1 MKKLILPILLLMM
14 YIPIYVNAESM
25 KATDFIKKIV
35 TDNGGNENSI
45 NPIGNT
51 GLSYDGTKDNN
62 IRYIGT
68 DPNNYIY
75 YNCDN
80 YLEPSND
87 SCELWRII
95 GIFGDNIKIVRNESI
110 GYYSYDATNL
120 DWGTNQ
126 WGKTSNFT
134 GASLMLE
141 LNNEYY
147 NNSFQQQWFNSFNG
161 SKTNPP
167 LVGIKNEHNRKMIEE
182 YNWITTRVNRPASK
196 STIYE
201 YYNDERGNI
210 DAPLEVGQDL
220 IERSNIWTGKIG
232 LMYQSDAVFSCSGSS
247 NYSRMECI
255 SRINE
260 SNWNSY
266 TSSGVYM
273 IGECTKNS
281 WIFGVTDD
289 SFNTWNDPQ
298 WEWALSPAPY
308 DNDSVTDIRPY
319 GYLGSDGAARGK
331 RVRPALY
338 LLDSINYISGDG
350 TKDNPYIFDYNNSI
364 SIIDNNEVLGAIRFN
379 REDFSSYRYGE
390 KVVVKIEPKNG
401 YEIKS
406 IDIFDKLNNK
416 IEFKKISSAEYEFIM
431 PDSDV
436 VITPVYRK
444 IELINVPDI
453 LKNPNTGTGISII
466 ILFMLIISSITY
478 ITMKRKKINYFK

>member
-147 NNSFQQQWFNSFNG
+147 NNSF
-161 SKTNPP
+161 
-167 LVGIKNEHNRKMIEE
+167 HH
-182 YNWITTRVNRPASK
+182 
-196 STIYE
+196 
-201 YYNDERGNI
+201 
-210 DAPLEVGQDL
+210 
-220 IERSNIWTGKIG
+220 
-232 LMYQSDAVFSCSGSS
+232 
-247 NYSRMECI
+247 
-255 SRINE
+255 
-260 SNWNSY
+260 
-266 TSSGVYM
+266 
-273 IGECTKNS
+273 
-281 WIFGVTDD
+281 
-289 SFNTWNDPQ
+289 
-298 WEWALSPAPY
+298 
-308 DNDSVTDIRPY
+308 
-319 GYLGSDGAARGK
+319 
-331 RVRPALY
+331 
-338 LLDSINYISGDG
+338 
-350 TKDNPYIFDYNNSI
+350 
-364 SIIDNNEVLGAIRFN
+364 
-379 REDFSSYRYGE
+379 
-390 KVVVKIEPKNG
+390 
-401 YEIKS
+401 
-406 IDIFDKLNNK
+406 
-416 IEFKKISSAEYEFIM
+416 
-431 PDSDV
+431 
-436 VITPVYRK
+436 
-444 IELINVPDI
+444 
-453 LKNPNTGTGISII
+453 
-466 ILFMLIISSITY
+466 
-478 ITMKRKKINYFK
+478 